1 MDEERAARFRRRNTI
16 ESIDPPMTD
25 TISNAARGKKRFR
38 FLRRRTAD
46 PKEGKEVHNPT
57 QLSAVPQPS
66 AVPPQ
71 HNKQSVPP
79 PAAPPPVQQQDNTQ
93 SIINNQQQNNNTPQM
108 IAKKQ
113 PPRQKKKQP
122 SNMSSHH
129 GQQKQQP
136 SNQPNKSRQSHIIQT
151 KQPQQHKS
159 HKPQNKINSNAKDK
173 KRIRGNSNS
182 KEQPAGG
189 GTKPLNVWD
198 TGEAHVKP
206 RPILR
211 KSKSTSARQHFSSLP
226 PNPERNSNK
235 NGLRRNNALPLSRP
249 SRSHSLPAKAHL
261 SSSSSSSSD
270 SSGSSTSGSD
280 GSSSSSGS
288 SSDSSTSSSSS
299 NTSIQQQQ
307 NEVAKKKVKFPTTY
321 KSLINIMERKSSNN
335 GECASPVRSNDGANG
350 GMARIKQK
358 KKIVIRRKKKQNQND
373 PQQQSINE
381 NNTNK
386 PSNQKLSSNGTTFGT
401 IHSETL
407 PTESNNVQSAPKVSP
422 PPPPPYTNGDNN
434 NESTK
439 KKKLTQ
445 KQIHDLKLSQSQTQ
459 MLNDIDQRQHM
470 ATIQKKKADIEYIAV
485 QLEYI
490 KMQHEIIHKHVD
502 ASSRE
507 GEETTTSDF
516 KSQSSSVHTVDPE
529 EGDSSAFTESL
540 NLSDIELIKSP
551 PRKGVG

>member
-16 ESIDPPMTD
+16 ESIDPPMTE
-25 TISNAARGKKRFR
+25 SNAARGKKRFR

-57 QLSAVPQPS
+57 QLSAVQQPS
-66 AVPPQ
+66 GVPPQ
-71 HNKQSVPP
+71 HNIQSAAP
-79 PAAPPPVQQQDNTQ
+79 APPPVQQQDNTQ
-93 SIINNQQQNNNTPQM
+93 PIINNQQQNNNTPQM

-136 SNQPNKSRQSHIIQT
+136 SNQPNKSRQSHIDNT

-159 HKPQNKINSNAKDK
+159 HKPQNKINSNTTHK
-173 KRIRGNSNS
+173 KRIRGNS

-189 GTKPLNVWD
+189 GRSKPLNVWD

-226 PNPERNSNK
+226 PNPEPRNSNK

-249 SRSHSLPAKAHL
+249 PRSRSLPAKAHL

-280 GSSSSSGS
+280 GSSSSGS
-288 SSDSSTSSSSS
+288 SSDSSSSSSS

-358 KKIVIRRKKKQNQND
+358 KKIVIRKKKQNQND
-373 PQQQSINE
+373 PQQQSISE
-381 NNTNK
+381 YNTNK

-407 PTESNNVQSAPKVSP
+407 PTEFNNVQSAPKVSP
-422 PPPPPYTNGDNN
+422 PPPPYTNADNN

-459 MLNDIDQRQHM
+459 MMNDIDQRQHM

-507 GEETTTSDF
+507 GEEISTSDI